1 MQITLRLYGNLR
13 RYAEDRR
20 ETAVINVA
28 EGTTIQLLL
37 NSLNVPEAAWWLA
50 AVNDQ
55 VVAANTPLRESD
67 VVEVFEPVGGG
78 SVKSFCQSRAV
89 Y

>member
-13 RYAEDRR
+13 RYAKDRR
-20 ETAVINVA
+20 ETAEMNLA

-37 NSLNVPEAAWWLA
+37 DSLHVPETAWWLA

-55 VVAANTPLRESD
+55 VVAADTALREND

-78 SVKSFCQSRAV
+78 S
-89 Y
+89 